1 VDTHHFV
8 HGSRPGHP
16 DRPADNGVA
25 RTTVIESFC
34 VCAGTVRSATV
45 AMV

>member
-1 VDTHHFV
+1 MDTHHFV

-25 RTTVIESFC
+25 RTTVMEFLY
-34 VCAGTVRSATV
+34 VCAGTVIPAPF